1 MEETCRVNGESRNE
15 NELGVQYLAAK
26 HNKLVRL
33 TFTTLFQDIFI
44 SISRYDAYNTD
55 TK

>member
-15 NELGVQYLAAK
+15 NELGVLS
-26 HNKLVRL
+26 NKLVRL